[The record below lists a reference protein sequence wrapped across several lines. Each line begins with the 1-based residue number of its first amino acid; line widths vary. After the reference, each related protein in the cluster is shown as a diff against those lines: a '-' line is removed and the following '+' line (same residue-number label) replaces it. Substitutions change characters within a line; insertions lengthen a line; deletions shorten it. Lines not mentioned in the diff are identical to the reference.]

1 MDDSSM
7 KEDRAGIVIVF
18 MACALSGAIVGGI
31 LTFCAMV
38 LLTR

>member
-7 KEDRAGIVIVF
+7 REDGAGIVIVF

-31 LTFCAMV
+31 ITFCAMA
-38 LLTR
+38 LLTP